1 MCSTAQLLHLSE
13 PTVQRSKSKS
23 SANVE
28 RRFVIFRD
36 YTCYTLEFFHQC
48 FERASVFNFDDA
60 QSLEGALT
68 NLLSIVLF
76 RIVVWRRAHGLECCV
91 QRAQQTHTR
100 EGKKASNAVLF
111 PPYPREVKTNTTKFK
126 SAAILALAC
135 LYGNGATHS
144 HAPASARAWL
154 KHAHSF
160 DGS

>member
-1 MCSTAQLLHLSE
+1 M
-13 PTVQRSKSKS
+13 
-23 SANVE
+23 
-28 RRFVIFRD
+28 
-36 YTCYTLEFFHQC
+36 
-48 FERASVFNFDDA
+48 
-60 QSLEGALT
+60 
-68 NLLSIVLF
+68 LF

-135 LYGNGATHS
+135 LYGNGATRS

-160 DGS
+160 DGSWFLVLTKGARPLGTRMSLVWRRKNQLLTGSPHHRHHHHHHCQDKPYLKFSFWARDFYLNNREFLSRN